1 MKMQADDDN
10 ALNALTPEERAA
22 LADEPAAAEGEATEQ
37 TSPEPEYRSDPAPV
51 LVAQPIENA
60 SDLLRQLAAAEENL
74 ASQFEDGD
82 ITSREY
88 RDGMARLS
96 EDRDEI
102 KWATRKAHL
111 ANEIRETAERAAWHR
126 EVNAFMTKG
135 PGAHLTKSHG
145 AMVAFDEVVKK
156 VTADPANERLSD
168 RAQLEK
174 AFKIYQ
180 ADMAR
185 AGFGATDQLET
196 ARALGDMG
204 GGRGGVDF
212 GSIDAMISRGDLA
225 GVERALA
232 GMSREERDAYGL

>member
-1 MKMQADDDN
+1 MTTQADDDN

-22 LADEPAAAEGEATEQ
+22 LADEPAAAEGEATER

-51 LVAQPIENA
+51 LVAQPIEGA
-60 SDLLRQLAAAEENL
+60 ADLLRQLAAAEESL
-74 ASQFEDGD
+74 ACQFDDGD
-82 ITSREY
+82 ITAREY

-96 EDRDEI
+96 EYRDEI

-111 ANEIRETAERAAWHR
+111 ANEMRETAERAAWHR

-135 PGAHLTKSHG
+135 PAAHLTKSHG

-185 AGFGATDQLET
+185 AGFGATET
-196 ARALGDMG
+196 ARAPGDTG